1 MSVSV
6 PAMPLNSSERKNHN
20 MSKIRNAIYEIHHMD
35 AIAEK
40 DQWVNMLHPLVKFAL
55 TVAYISIVVSF
66 NKYDIIGLAGMAVY
80 PIALFILAD
89 LSFKDSLK
97 RLRIVLPLVCF
108 IGIFNPFFDKV
119 PVEIFG
125 IRMTAG
131 VLSMLTLMMKGIFT
145 VLASYLL
152 IATTTIEKLCYA
164 FRLIHIPKIM
174 VTQVMLTYR
183 YVTVLLEEVNRITQA
198 YSLRAPKQKGVHY
211 KVWGSLTGQ
220 LLLRSMDR
228 AGIVYE
234 SMVLRGYNGS
244 FDYVGEKIIW
254 KWQDVFYLVFWLGL
268 FILFRNVPVLI
279 TVGNFVGGLF
289 V

>member
-1 MSVSV
+1 
-6 PAMPLNSSERKNHN
+6 

-35 AIAEK
+35 ALAER
-40 DQWVNMLHPLVKFAL
+40 DQWVNMLHPLVKFVL
-55 TVAYISIVVSF
+55 TVSYISIVVSF
-66 NKYDIIGLAGMAVY
+66 NKYDIVGLAGMAVY

-119 PVEIFG
+119 PVEILG

-244 FDYVGEKIIW
+244 FDYVGEKITW

>member
-1 MSVSV
+1 MSV
-6 PAMPLNSSERKNHN
+6 PAMLLNSSERKNRK

-35 AIAEK
+35 AIAER
-40 DQWVNMLHPLVKFAL
+40 DQWVNMLHPLVKFVL
-55 TVAYISIVVSF
+55 TVSYISIVVSF
-66 NKYDIIGLAGMAVY
+66 NKYDIVGLAGMAVY

-119 PVEIFG
+119 PVEILG

-183 YVTVLLEEVNRITQA
+183 YVTVLLEEVNSITQA

-234 SMVLRGYNGS
+234 SMVLRGYNGT
-244 FDYVGEKIIW
+244 FDYVGEKITW
-254 KWQDVFYLVFWLGL
+254 KWQDIFYLVFWLSL
-268 FILFRNVPVLI
+268 FILFRNVPVMI
-279 TVGNFVGGLF
+279 VVGNFVGGLF